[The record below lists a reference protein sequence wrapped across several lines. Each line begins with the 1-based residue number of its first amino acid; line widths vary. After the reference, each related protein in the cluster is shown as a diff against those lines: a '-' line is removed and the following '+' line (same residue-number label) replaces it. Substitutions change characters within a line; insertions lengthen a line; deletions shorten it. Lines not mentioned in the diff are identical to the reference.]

1 MYISTKEKII
11 MRKSNAKLRK
21 SKTPIFTCSCVQP
34 YLNTIHDINLKKKSW
49 QSLLDKTSKAINYSL
64 INCTILVWKY
74 TYVEKKT
81 KTINRCCFTFQNHN
95 ILL

>member
-49 QSLLDKTSKAINYSL
+49 QSLLDYTSKAINYSL
-64 INCTILVWKY
+64 I
-74 TYVEKKT
+74 
-81 KTINRCCFTFQNHN
+81 
-95 ILL
+95 